1 MVSETHLVTAG
12 TPMATFPDNF
22 LWGGAIAANQVE
34 GSFDKDGK
42 GLSTSDMLPKGIL
55 NPHQSREE
63 RTPGIKDLAIDFYNR
78 YPEDIAL
85 FKEMGFNCLRLSIAW
100 TRIFPKG
107 DEDTPNEAGLAYYQ
121 KIFDELAKH
130 DITPFVTLSHYEMPY
145 ALTETYGG
153 WADRRLIGFF
163 ERYARTVFDAYKDKV
178 KLWLTF
184 NEINMSLHAPF
195 TGVGLPEDAAEA
207 EIYQAIHHQLVA
219 SARAV
224 RLCHEIVPNARIGN
238 MLLGAINYPYTCNP
252 DDVIAAMNENN
263 KWLFFGDVQTRGR
276 YPGYM
281 LRYFRDN
288 GIEIQMEEGD
298 LEELA
303 DASVDFI
310 SFSYYA
316 SGCASAD
323 PKQKE
328 VGNIVDSV
336 PNPYLAKSQWGWLI
350 DPKGLRI
357 LLNFLYDRYQK
368 PLFVVENGLG
378 ARDEV
383 TVNGEIFDDY
393 RISYLNDHLVQAR
406 EATLDGVE
414 LMGFTSWGPIDLV
427 ANSTAQM
434 SKRYGYIYV
443 DRHDDGTGTLERKR
457 KKSFH
462 WYKQVIATNG
472 ASLKT

>member
-1 MVSETHLVTAG
+1 MMT
-12 TPMATFPDNF
+12 TFPKHF

-34 GSFDKDGK
+34 GSFDLDGK
-42 GLSTSDMLPKGIL
+42 GLSTSDMLPNGIL
-55 NPHQSREE
+55 SLHQTRQQ
-63 RTPGIKDLAIDFYNR
+63 RTDGIKDLAIDFYQR

-85 FKEMGFNCLRLSIAW
+85 FNEMGFNCLRLSIAW
-100 TRIFPKG
+100 TRIFPNG
-107 DEDTPNEAGLAYYQ
+107 DESEPNEEGLAYYDR
-121 KIFDELAKH
+121 IFDELAKH

-145 ALTETYGG
+145 ALVENYGG
-153 WADRRLIGFF
+153 WASRELISFF
-163 ERYARTVFDAYKDKV
+163 ERYASTVFERYQNKV

-195 TGVGLPEDAAEA
+195 TGVGLAEEA
-207 EIYQAIHHQLVA
+207 SEQAIYQAIHHQLVA
-219 SARAV
+219 NAKAV
-224 RLCHEIVPNARIGN
+224 KLCHEIIPDAKIGN
-238 MLLGAINYPYTCNP
+238 MLLGALNYPYTCNP
-252 DDVIAAMNENN
+252 DDVIAAMQENN

-281 LRYFRDN
+281 LRYFREK
-288 GIEIQMEEGD
+288 GIEIDMLPGD
-298 LEELA
+298 VEELA
-303 DASVDFI
+303 SASVDFI

-336 PNPYLAKSQWGWLI
+336 PNPYLEKSQWGWLI

-368 PLFVVENGLG
+368 PLFIVENGLG
-378 ARDEV
+378 ARDEINA
-383 TVNGEIFDDY
+383 NGEIEDDY
-393 RISYLNDHLVQAR
+393 RIAYLNDHLVQAR
-406 EATLDGVE
+406 EAVLDGVE

-427 ANSTAQM
+427 ANSTAEM

-443 DRHDDGTGTLERKR
+443 DRHDDGSGTLERKR
-457 KKSFH
+457 KKSFF
-462 WYKQVIATNG
+462 WYQDVIRTHG
-472 ASLKT
+472 ASLKS

>member
-1 MVSETHLVTAG
+1 MIK
-12 TPMATFPDNF
+12 FPDNF

-34 GSFDKDGK
+34 GAYNLGGK
-42 GLSTSDMLPKGIL
+42 GLSTSDMLPNGIL
-55 NPHQSREE
+55 SPHQTREE

-100 TRIFPKG
+100 SRIFPNG
-107 DEDTPNEAGLAYYQ
+107 DELEPNEEGLAFYD

-130 DITPFVTLSHYEMPY
+130 NMQPFVTLSHYEMPY
-145 ALTETYGG
+145 ALVENYGG
-153 WADRRLIGFF
+153 WSDRRVIEFF
-163 ERYARTVFDAYKDKV
+163 ERYAKTVLERYKDKV

-195 TGVGLPEDAAEA
+195 TGVGLQEDASEQ

-219 SARAV
+219 NAKAV
-224 RLCHEIVPNARIGN
+224 KLCQQIVPNGKIGN

-252 DDVIAAMNENN
+252 DDVLAAMHENN
-263 KWLFFGDVQTRGR
+263 KWLFFGDVQTRGQ

-281 LRYFRDN
+281 KRYFREN
-288 GIEIQMEEGD
+288 GIEIQMEAGD
-298 LEELA
+298 LEEIA
-303 DASVDFI
+303 SASVDFI

-336 PNPYLAKSQWGWLI
+336 PNPYLEKSQWGWLI
-350 DPKGLRI
+350 DPKGLRV
-357 LLNFLYDRYQK
+357 LLNFLHDRYQK
-368 PLFVVENGLG
+368 PLFIVENGLG
-378 ARDEV
+378 ARDEFDE
-383 TVNGEIFDDY
+383 NGEIQDDY
-393 RISYLNDHLVQAR
+393 RISYLNDHLVQAH
-406 EATLDGVE
+406 EAILDGVE

-427 ANSTAQM
+427 ANSTAEM

-443 DRHDDGTGTLERKR
+443 DRHDDGQGTLERKR
-457 KKSFH
+457 KKSFY
-462 WYKQVIATNG
+462 WYQDVIRTSG
-472 ASLKT
+472 GSLKS

>member
-1 MVSETHLVTAG
+1 MMT
-12 TPMATFPDNF
+12 TFPKHF

-34 GSFDKDGK
+34 GSFNLDGK
-42 GLSTSDMLPKGIL
+42 GLSTSDMLPNGIL
-55 NPHQSREE
+55 SPHQTRQQ
-63 RTPGIKDLAIDFYNR
+63 RTDGIKDLAIDFYQR

-85 FKEMGFNCLRLSIAW
+85 FNEMGFNCLRLSIAW
-100 TRIFPKG
+100 TRIFPNG
-107 DEDTPNEAGLAYYQ
+107 DESEPNEEGLAYYDR
-121 KIFDELAKH
+121 IFDELAKH

-145 ALTETYGG
+145 ALVENYGG
-153 WADRRLIGFF
+153 WASRELISFF
-163 ERYARTVFDAYKDKV
+163 ERYASTVFERYQNKV

-195 TGVGLPEDAAEA
+195 TGVGLAEEA
-207 EIYQAIHHQLVA
+207 SEQAIYQAIHHQLVA
-219 SARAV
+219 NAKAV
-224 RLCHEIVPNARIGN
+224 KLCHEIIPDAKIGN
-238 MLLGAINYPYTCNP
+238 MLLGALNYPYTCNP
-252 DDVIAAMNENN
+252 DDVIAAMQENN

-281 LRYFRDN
+281 LRYFREK
-288 GIEIQMEEGD
+288 GIEIDMQPGD
-298 LEELA
+298 VEELA
-303 DASVDFI
+303 SASVDFI

-336 PNPYLAKSQWGWLI
+336 PNPYLEKSQWGWLI

-368 PLFVVENGLG
+368 PLFIVENGLG
-378 ARDEV
+378 ARDEINA
-383 TVNGEIFDDY
+383 NGEIEDDY
-393 RISYLNDHLVQAR
+393 RIAYLNDHLVQAR
-406 EATLDGVE
+406 EAVLDGVE

-427 ANSTAQM
+427 ANSTAEM

-443 DRHDDGTGTLERKR
+443 DRHDDGSGTLERKR
-457 KKSFH
+457 KKSFF
-462 WYKQVIATNG
+462 WYQDVIRTHG
-472 ASLKT
+472 ASLKS

>member
-1 MVSETHLVTAG
+1 MMT
-12 TPMATFPDNF
+12 TFPKHF

-34 GSFDKDGK
+34 GSFNLDGK
-42 GLSTSDMLPKGIL
+42 GLSTSDMLPNGIL
-55 NPHQSREE
+55 SPYQTRQQ
-63 RTPGIKDLAIDFYNR
+63 RTDGIKDLAIDFYQR

-85 FKEMGFNCLRLSIAW
+85 FNEMGFNCLRLSIAW
-100 TRIFPKG
+100 TRIFPNG
-107 DEDTPNEAGLAYYQ
+107 DESEPNEEGLAYYDR
-121 KIFDELAKH
+121 IFDELAKH

-145 ALTETYGG
+145 ALVENYGG
-153 WADRRLIGFF
+153 WASRELISFF
-163 ERYARTVFDAYKDKV
+163 ERYASTVFERYQNKV

-195 TGVGLPEDAAEA
+195 TGVGLAEEA
-207 EIYQAIHHQLVA
+207 SEQAIYQAIHHQLVA
-219 SARAV
+219 NAKAV
-224 RLCHEIVPNARIGN
+224 KLCHEIIPDAKIGN
-238 MLLGAINYPYTCNP
+238 MLLGALNYPYTCNP
-252 DDVIAAMNENN
+252 DDVIAAMQENN

-281 LRYFRDN
+281 LRYFREK
-288 GIEIQMEEGD
+288 GIEIDMQPGD
-298 LEELA
+298 VEELA
-303 DASVDFI
+303 SASVDFI

-336 PNPYLAKSQWGWLI
+336 PNPYLEKSQWGWLI

-368 PLFVVENGLG
+368 PLFIVENGLG
-378 ARDEV
+378 ARDEINA
-383 TVNGEIFDDY
+383 NGEIEDDY
-393 RISYLNDHLVQAR
+393 RIAYLNDHLVQAR
-406 EATLDGVE
+406 EAVLDGVE

-427 ANSTAQM
+427 ANSTAEM

-443 DRHDDGTGTLERKR
+443 DRHDDGSGTLERKR
-457 KKSFH
+457 KKSFF
-462 WYKQVIATNG
+462 WYQDVIRTHG
-472 ASLKT
+472 ASLKS

>member
-1 MVSETHLVTAG
+1 MT
-12 TPMATFPDNF
+12 TFPKHF

-34 GSFDKDGK
+34 GSFDLDGK
-42 GLSTSDMLPKGIL
+42 GLSTSDMLPNGIL
-55 NPHQSREE
+55 SPHQTRQQ
-63 RTPGIKDLAIDFYNR
+63 RTDGIKDLAIDFYQR

-85 FKEMGFNCLRLSIAW
+85 FNEMGFNCLRLSIAW
-100 TRIFPKG
+100 TRIFPNG
-107 DEDTPNEAGLAYYQ
+107 DESEPNEEGLAYYDR
-121 KIFDELAKH
+121 IFNELAKH

-145 ALTETYGG
+145 ALVENYGG
-153 WADRRLIGFF
+153 WGSRELIGFF
-163 ERYARTVFDAYKDKV
+163 ERYARTVFERYQNKV

-195 TGVGLPEDAAEA
+195 TGVGLAEEA
-207 EIYQAIHHQLVA
+207 SEQAIYQAIHHQLVA
-219 SARAV
+219 NAKAV
-224 RLCHEIVPNARIGN
+224 KLCHEIIPDAKIGN
-238 MLLGAINYPYTCNP
+238 MLLGALNYPYTCNP
-252 DDVIAAMNENN
+252 DDVIAAMQENN

-281 LRYFRDN
+281 LRYFREK
-288 GIEIQMEEGD
+288 GIEVDMQPGD
-298 LEELA
+298 VEELA
-303 DASVDFI
+303 SASVDFI

-336 PNPYLAKSQWGWLI
+336 PNPYLEKSQWGWLI

-368 PLFVVENGLG
+368 PLFIVENGLG
-378 ARDEV
+378 ARDEINA
-383 TVNGEIFDDY
+383 NGEIEDDY
-393 RISYLNDHLVQAR
+393 RIAYLNDHLVQAR
-406 EATLDGVE
+406 EAVLDGVE

-427 ANSTAQM
+427 ANSTAEM

-443 DRHDDGTGTLERKR
+443 DRHDDGSGTLERKR
-457 KKSFH
+457 KKSFF
-462 WYKQVIATNG
+462 WYQDAIRTHG
-472 ASLKT
+472 ASLKS

>member
-1 MVSETHLVTAG
+1 MT
-12 TPMATFPDNF
+12 TFPKHF

-34 GSFDKDGK
+34 GSFNLDGK
-42 GLSTSDMLPKGIL
+42 GLSTSDMLPNGIL
-55 NPHQSREE
+55 SPYQTRQQ
-63 RTPGIKDLAIDFYNR
+63 RTDGIKDLAIDFYQR

-85 FKEMGFNCLRLSIAW
+85 FNEMGFNCLRLSIAW
-100 TRIFPKG
+100 TRIFPNG
-107 DEDTPNEAGLAYYQ
+107 DESEPNEEGLAYYDR
-121 KIFDELAKH
+121 IFDELAKH

-145 ALTETYGG
+145 ALVENYGG
-153 WADRRLIGFF
+153 WASRELISFF
-163 ERYARTVFDAYKDKV
+163 ERYASTVFERYQNKV

-195 TGVGLPEDAAEA
+195 TGVGLAEEA
-207 EIYQAIHHQLVA
+207 SEQAIYQAIHHQLVA
-219 SARAV
+219 NAKAV
-224 RLCHEIVPNARIGN
+224 KLCHEIIPDAKIGN
-238 MLLGAINYPYTCNP
+238 MLLGALNYPYTCNP
-252 DDVIAAMNENN
+252 DDVIAAMQENN

-281 LRYFRDN
+281 LRYFREK
-288 GIEIQMEEGD
+288 GIEIDMQPGD
-298 LEELA
+298 VEELA
-303 DASVDFI
+303 SASVDFI

-336 PNPYLAKSQWGWLI
+336 PNPYLEKSQWGWLI

-368 PLFVVENGLG
+368 PLFIVENGLG
-378 ARDEV
+378 ARDEINA
-383 TVNGEIFDDY
+383 NGEIEDDY
-393 RISYLNDHLVQAR
+393 RIAYLNDHLVQAR
-406 EATLDGVE
+406 EAVLDGVE

-427 ANSTAQM
+427 ANSTAEM

-443 DRHDDGTGTLERKR
+443 DRHDDGSGTLERKR
-457 KKSFH
+457 KKSFF
-462 WYKQVIATNG
+462 WYQDVIRTHG
-472 ASLKT
+472 ASLKS

>member
-1 MVSETHLVTAG
+1 MIK
-12 TPMATFPDNF
+12 FPDNF

-34 GSFDKDGK
+34 GAYNLGGK
-42 GLSTSDMLPKGIL
+42 GLSTSDMLPNGIL
-55 NPHQSREE
+55 SPHQTREE

-85 FKEMGFNCLRLSIAW
+85 FKEMGFTCLRLSIAW
-100 TRIFPKG
+100 SRIFPNG
-107 DEDTPNEAGLAYYQ
+107 DELAPNEEGLAFYD

-130 DITPFVTLSHYEMPY
+130 DIQPFVTLSHYEMPY
-145 ALTETYGG
+145 ALVENYGSWG
-153 WADRRLIGFF
+153 DRRVIEFF
-163 ERYARTVFDAYKDKV
+163 ERYARTVLERYKDKV

-195 TGVGLPEDAAEA
+195 TGVGLQEDASEQ

-219 SARAV
+219 NAKAV
-224 RLCHEIVPNARIGN
+224 KLCQQIVPNGKIGN

-252 DDVIAAMNENN
+252 DDVLAAMHENN
-263 KWLFFGDVQTRGR
+263 KWLFFGDVQTRGQ

-281 LRYFRDN
+281 KRYFREN

-298 LEELA
+298 LEEIA
-303 DASVDFI
+303 SASVDFI

-336 PNPYLAKSQWGWLI
+336 PNPYLEKSQWGWLI
-350 DPKGLRI
+350 DPKGLRV
-357 LLNFLYDRYQK
+357 LLNFLHDRYQK
-368 PLFVVENGLG
+368 PLFIVENGLG
-378 ARDEV
+378 ARDEFDE
-383 TVNGEIFDDY
+383 NGEIQDDY
-393 RISYLNDHLVQAR
+393 RISYLNDHLVQAH
-406 EATLDGVE
+406 EAILDGVE

-427 ANSTAQM
+427 ANSTAEM

-443 DRHDDGTGTLERKR
+443 DRHDDGQGTLERKR
-457 KKSFH
+457 KKSFY
-462 WYKQVIATNG
+462 WYQDVIRTSG
-472 ASLKT
+472 GSLKS

>member
-1 MVSETHLVTAG
+1 MIK
-12 TPMATFPDNF
+12 FPDNF

-34 GSFDKDGK
+34 GAYNLGGK
-42 GLSTSDMLPKGIL
+42 GLSTSDMLPNGIL
-55 NPHQSREE
+55 SPHQTREE

-85 FKEMGFNCLRLSIAW
+85 FKEMGFTCLRLSIAW
-100 TRIFPKG
+100 SRIFPNG
-107 DEDTPNEAGLAYYQ
+107 DELEPNEEGLAFYD

-130 DITPFVTLSHYEMPY
+130 NMQPFVTLSHYEMPY
-145 ALTETYGG
+145 ALVENYGG
-153 WADRRLIGFF
+153 WSDRRVIEFF
-163 ERYARTVFDAYKDKV
+163 ERYAKTVLERYKDKV

-195 TGVGLPEDAAEA
+195 TGVGLQEDASEQ

-219 SARAV
+219 NAKAV
-224 RLCHEIVPNARIGN
+224 KLCQQIVPNGKIGN

-252 DDVIAAMNENN
+252 DDVLAAMHENN
-263 KWLFFGDVQTRGR
+263 KWLFFGDVQTRGQ

-281 LRYFRDN
+281 KRYFREN
-288 GIEIQMEEGD
+288 GIEVQMEAGD
-298 LEELA
+298 LEEIA
-303 DASVDFI
+303 SASVDFI

-336 PNPYLAKSQWGWLI
+336 PNPYLEKSLWGWLI
-350 DPKGLRI
+350 DPKGLRV
-357 LLNFLYDRYQK
+357 LLNFLHDRYQK
-368 PLFVVENGLG
+368 PLFIVENGLG
-378 ARDEV
+378 ARDEFDE
-383 TVNGEIFDDY
+383 NGEIQDDY
-393 RISYLNDHLVQAR
+393 RISYLNDHLVQAH
-406 EATLDGVE
+406 EAILDGVE

-427 ANSTAQM
+427 ANSTAEM

-443 DRHDDGTGTLERKR
+443 DRHDDGQGTLERKR
-457 KKSFH
+457 KKSFY
-462 WYKQVIATNG
+462 WYQDVIRTSG
-472 ASLKT
+472 GSLKS

>member
-1 MVSETHLVTAG
+1 MTH
-12 TPMATFPDNF
+12 FPNDF

-34 GSFDKDGK
+34 GAYVQGGK
-42 GLSTSDMLPKGIL
+42 GLSTSDMLPSGIL
-55 NPHQSREE
+55 SPHQTREE
-63 RTPGIKDLAIDFYNR
+63 RTAGIKDVAIDFYNR
-78 YPEDIAL
+78 YPDDIVL

-100 TRIFPKG
+100 TRIFPYG
-107 DEDTPNEAGLAYYQ
+107 DDQEPNEAGLAYYDR
-121 KIFDELAKH
+121 IFDELAKH
-130 DITPFVTLSHYEMPY
+130 NIQPFVTLSHYEMPY
-145 ALTETYGG
+145 ALVENYGG
-153 WADRRLIGFF
+153 WADRKLIAFF
-163 ERYARTVFDAYKDKV
+163 ERYVSTVFERYKDKV

-195 TGVGLPEDAAEA
+195 TGVGLPEDATEQA
-207 EIYQAIHHQLVA
+207 IYQAIHHQLVA
-219 SARAV
+219 NAKAV
-224 RLCHEIVPNARIGN
+224 SLCKRIIPDGKIGN

-252 DDVIAAMNENN
+252 DDVIAAMHENN
-263 KWLFFGDVQTRGR
+263 KWLFFGDVQTRGK

-281 LRYFRDN
+281 LRYFREN
-288 GIEIQMEEGD
+288 NITIAMEEGD
-298 LEELA
+298 LETIA
-303 DASVDFI
+303 QASVDFI

-336 PNPYLAKSQWGWLI
+336 PNPYLEKSQWGWLI

-378 ARDEV
+378 ARDEI
-383 TVNGEIFDDY
+383 NEDGEIHDDY
-393 RISYLNDHLVQAR
+393 RIQYLNDHLVQAR
-406 EATLDGVE
+406 EAIADGVE

-427 ANSTAQM
+427 ANSTAEM
-434 SKRYGYIYV
+434 SKRYGFIYV
-443 DRHDDGTGTLERKR
+443 DRHNDGTGSLIRKR

-462 WYKQVIATNG
+462 WYQEVINTQG
-472 ASLKT
+472 GSLVDER

>member
-1 MVSETHLVTAG
+1 MT
-12 TPMATFPDNF
+12 TFPNHF

-34 GSFDKDGK
+34 GSFNQDNK
-42 GLSTSDMLPKGIL
+42 GLSTSDMLPNGIL
-55 NPHQSREE
+55 SPHQTREQ
-63 RTPGIKDLAIDFYNR
+63 RTDGIKDLAIDFYNR

-85 FKEMGFNCLRLSIAW
+85 FNDMGFNCLRLSIAW
-100 TRIFPKG
+100 TRIFPNG
-107 DEDTPNEAGLAYYQ
+107 DELEPNEEGLAYYD
-121 KIFDELAKH
+121 KIFDELAKY
-130 DITPFVTLSHYEMPY
+130 DIQPFVTLSHYEMPY
-145 ALTETYGG
+145 ALVENYGG
-153 WADRRLIGFF
+153 WASRELITFF
-163 ERYARTVFDAYKDKV
+163 ERYASTVFERYKDKV

-195 TGVGLPEDAAEA
+195 TGVGLEEDASEQA
-207 EIYQAIHHQLVA
+207 IYQAIHHQLVA
-219 SARAV
+219 NAKAV
-224 RLCHEIVPNARIGN
+224 KLCHQIIPDGKIGN

-252 DDVIAAMNENN
+252 DDVIAAMHENN
-263 KWLFFGDVQTRGR
+263 KWLFFGDVQTRGK

-281 LRYFRDN
+281 LRYFREQ
-288 GIEIQMEEGD
+288 GIEIAMESGD

-303 DASVDFI
+303 SASVDFI

-336 PNPYLAKSQWGWLI
+336 PNPYLEKSQWGWLI

-357 LLNFLYDRYQK
+357 LLNFLHDRYQK
-368 PLFVVENGLG
+368 PLFIVENGLG

-383 TVNGEIFDDY
+383 DENGEIIDDY
-393 RISYLNDHLVQAR
+393 RIAYLNDHLVQAR
-406 EATLDGVE
+406 EAVLDGVD

-427 ANSTAQM
+427 ANSTAEM

-443 DRHDDGTGTLERKR
+443 DRHDDGSGTLARKP
-457 KKSFH
+457 KKSYY
-462 WYKQVIATNG
+462 WYQEVISSNG
-472 ASLKT
+472 ASL